1 MLETTFTATTTTS
14 TGTVA
19 TAAITINDYSANQE
33 KQAALL
39 AALQNLLG
47 ERGVLLDPIECEKY
61 CKGARYGEGKA
72 VAVLRPNSHEQVVE
86 LVRLCVDAQQA
97 LLMQGANTG
106 LVAGSTPDTSAS
118 VFVVSLERLKQ
129 HIVIDAVNRSVE
141 VDAGVCLQELNDA
154 LLPHGLFFPI
164 DLAANPSIG
173 GMIATNT
180 GGAKLIKYGDVRQN
194 LLGLRAVLLEPAG
207 AVLDLQTALRKNNTG
222 PDLKQLFVGSSGAFG
237 IITRAVLQL
246 HHLPKQ
252 TATALIVPRD
262 QTAVL
267 EILRIFERDCGE
279 FLSAFEGI
287 SGTALQAVL
296 RHIPDMQ
303 NPFAP
308 EACPDYCIL
317 LELCSSASQDIS
329 GIVLDDLMMRM
340 LEPLLDQEVQNAVIG
355 RGKDLWRIRHSVS
368 EALRHEGKMIAF
380 DISMPRSALV
390 EFRVEAT
397 TFLQC
402 NYPWIKC
409 MDFGHWADGGCHF
422 NLVWPADAKMTF
434 DASVVQELRQQIYDL
449 VVHKYHGS
457 FSAEHGVGPYNRDF
471 YQRYTSDV
479 AKHLAG
485 KIQLLLDPQRLSGLT
500 WFGGV

>member
-1 MLETTFTATTTTS
+1 MREINS
-14 TGTVA
+14 NDIEVMI
-19 TAAITINDYSANQE
+19 AAPFVDTQT
-33 KQAALL
+33 QAELL
-39 AALQNLLG
+39 TALQVLLG
-47 ERGVLLDPIECEKY
+47 ERGVLLDPSECERY

-72 VAVLRPNSHEQVVE
+72 VAVLRPNSHAQVEE
-86 LVRLCVDAQQA
+86 LVRLCVTFQQP

-106 LVAGSTPDTSAS
+106 LVAASTPDASAS
-118 VFVVSLERLKQ
+118 IFVVSLERLKQ
-129 HIVIDAVNRSVE
+129 HLVIDVINRSVE
-141 VDAGVCLQELNDA
+141 VDAGVCLQELNEA

-180 GGAKLIKYGDVRQN
+180 GGAKLIRYGDVRQN
-194 LLGLRAVLLEPAG
+194 LLGLRAVLLDPAG

-246 HHLPKQ
+246 HHLPRQ

-262 QTAVL
+262 QAAVL

-287 SGTALQAVL
+287 SGAALQAVM
-296 RHIPDMQ
+296 RHIPDIQ

-308 EACPDYCIL
+308 EVCPDYCIL
-317 LELCSSASQDIS
+317 LELSSSASQDTS
-329 GIVLDDLMMRM
+329 GIVLDALLMRM
-340 LEPLLDQEVQNAVIG
+340 LEPLLDYEVHNAVIG
-355 RGKDLWRIRHSVS
+355 RGKDLWRIRHSIS
-368 EALRHEGKMIAF
+368 EALRYEGTIIAF
-380 DISMPRSALV
+380 DISMPRSAIV
-390 EFRVEAT
+390 EFRAEACAVI
-397 TFLQC
+397 QA
-402 NYPWIKC
+402 NYPWVKC

-422 NLVWPADAKMTF
+422 NLVWPADAANTF
-434 DASVVQELRQQIYDL
+434 DTKLVQQLREQIYDL
-449 VVHKYHGS
+449 VVYSYQGS
-457 FSAEHGVGPYNRDF
+457 FSAEHGVGPYNQDY

-485 KIQLLLDPQRLSGLT
+485 KIQLLVDPKRLSGLT
-500 WFGGV
+500 WFGCT

>member
-1 MLETTFTATTTTS
+1 MLETTL
-14 TGTVA
+14 
-19 TAAITINDYSANQE
+19 TAATMAETTAASESTANNQ
-33 KQAALL
+33 KRVVLL

-47 ERGVLLDPIECEKY
+47 EPGVLLDPIECEKY
-61 CKGARYGEGKA
+61 CKGARYGEGKT

-86 LVRLCVDAQQA
+86 LVRLCVEAQQA

-106 LVAGSTPDTSAS
+106 LVAASTPDASAS
-118 VFVVSLERLKQ
+118 FFVVSLERLKQ
-129 HIVIDAVNRSVE
+129 HIEIDVINRSVV
-141 VDAGVCLQELNDA
+141 VDAGVCLQELNEA

-164 DLAANPSIG
+164 DLAANPTIG

-194 LLGLRAVLLEPAG
+194 LLGLRAVLPEPAG

-246 HHLPKQ
+246 HYLPKQ

-287 SGTALQAVL
+287 SGAALQVVI

-317 LELCSSASQDIS
+317 LELSSSASQDIS
-329 GIVLDDLMMRM
+329 GIVIDDLLMRM
-340 LEPLLDQEVQNAVIG
+340 LEPLLEQEVQNAVIG
-355 RGKDLWRIRHSVS
+355 RGKDLWRIRHSIS

-390 EFRVEAT
+390 EFRAEACA
-397 TFLQC
+397 FLQA
-402 NYPWIKC
+402 NYPWLKC

-422 NLVWPADAKMTF
+422 NLVWPGYADEPF
-434 DASVVQELRQQIYDL
+434 DAGLVQQIRQQIYDL
-449 VVHKYHGS
+449 VVRKYQGS
-457 FSAEHGVGPYNRDF
+457 FSAEHGVGPYNLDF

-479 AKHLAG
+479 AKQLAG
-485 KIQLLLDPQRLSGLT
+485 KIQLLLDPKRLSGLT
-500 WFGGV
+500 WFGCD

>member
-1 MLETTFTATTTTS
+1 MPKLS
-14 TGTVA
+14 V
-19 TAAITINDYSANQE
+19 DKE
-33 KQAALL
+33 KQIGLL
-39 AALQNLLG
+39 AALQDLLG
-47 ERGVLLDPIECEKY
+47 ERGLLLDPLECESY

-72 VAVLRPNSHEQVVE
+72 AAVLRPDSHEQVAA
-86 LVRLCVDAQQA
+86 LVRLCVASQQA
-97 LLMQGANTG
+97 FIMQGANTG
-106 LVAGSTPDTSAS
+106 LVAASTPDASANT
-118 VFVVSLERLKQ
+118 FVVSLERLKQ
-129 HIVIDAVNRSVE
+129 HIEIDVINRSVV
-141 VDAGVCLQELNDA
+141 VDAGVCLQELNQA

-164 DLAANPSIG
+164 DLAANPTIG

-237 IITRAVLQL
+237 IITRAVLQV

-262 QTAVL
+262 QAAVL
-267 EILRIFERDCGE
+267 EILRIFEHDCSE

-287 SGTALQAVL
+287 SGAALQAVI

-308 EACPDYCIL
+308 ETCPDYCIL
-317 LELCSSASQDIS
+317 LELSSSADPHFS
-329 GIVLDDLMMRM
+329 GILVDDILMRV
-340 LEPLLDQEVQNAVIG
+340 LEPLLEHEVRNAVIG
-355 RGKDLWRIRHSVS
+355 RGKDLWRIRHAIS

-390 EFRVEAT
+390 AFRVEACA
-397 TFLQC
+397 FISA
-402 NYPWIKC
+402 NYPWLKC

-422 NLVWPADAKMTF
+422 NLVWPDDVGKTF
-434 DASVVQELRQQIYDL
+434 DAKLVQQIRQQIYDL
-449 VVHKYHGS
+449 VVRKYQGS
-457 FSAEHGVGPYNRDF
+457 FSAEHGVGPYNCDF
-471 YQRYTSDV
+471 YRRYTSDV
-479 AKHLAG
+479 AKQLAG
-485 KIQLLLDPQRLSGLT
+485 KIQLLLDPKRLSGLT
-500 WFGGV
+500 WFGCD